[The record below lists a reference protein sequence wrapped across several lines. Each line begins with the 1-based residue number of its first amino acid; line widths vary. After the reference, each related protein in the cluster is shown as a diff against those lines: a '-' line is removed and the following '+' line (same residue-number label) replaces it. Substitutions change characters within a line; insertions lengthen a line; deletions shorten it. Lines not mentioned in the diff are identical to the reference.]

1 MVVYALTEEQLW
13 EVQEGAV
20 DLFMRDDCHLRL
32 SFDIESTRIENIFE
46 EFRDKSGW
54 KGLDAESAVECFIR
68 YVRDR
73 R

>member
-13 EVQEGAV
+13 EVQDVARASERSGEAWP
-20 DLFMRDDCHLRL
+20 L
-32 SFDIESTRIENIFE
+32 SFCFDNVEIENNFE

-68 YVRDR
+68 YVKDR